1 MKNFW
6 QRVLTGIIFA
16 LAIVGG
22 LWWNEYSYLLIFLT
36 VVVLGMLEFI
46 EIAKM
51 HKTVNVQAGW
61 ALFIGVFWYVSV
73 FYVLR
78 DSISALWLMFIVPL
92 LMGVFITEL
101 YREKESPLLNIAVTF
116 LVPFYVALPFSF
128 LHFLAFTPSGVY
140 SYGLLFGFFILI
152 WANDSGAYLVGVTL
166 GKHKLF
172 PRISP
177 KKTWEGLIG
186 GVVFTVIAGY
196 FVSTFFADLKW
207 YYWLIIALIV
217 SIMGA
222 LGDLVE
228 SMLKRSVNVKDSGK
242 FLPGHGG
249 VLDRFDAVI
258 FAAPLMVSFLLL
270 LYFLG
275 LDYC

>member
-6 QRVLTGIIFA
+6 QRALTGIIFV

-22 LWWNEYSYLLIFLT
+22 LWWHEYSYLLIFLT
-36 VVVLGMLEFI
+36 VVILGMLEFI
-46 EIAKM
+46 EIVKVRKPVRAQ
-51 HKTVNVQAGW
+51 VGW
-61 ALFIGVFWYVSV
+61 ALFIGIFWYVSV

-78 DSISALWLMFIVPL
+78 GNLSARWLVFIVPL
-92 LMGVFITEL
+92 LIGVFITEL
-101 YREKESPLLNIAVTF
+101 YRKKESPLLNIAVTL

-128 LHFLAFTPSGVY
+128 LHFLAFHHGVY
-140 SYGLLFGFFILI
+140 NYELVLGFFILI
-152 WANDSGAYLVGVTL
+152 WANDTGAYLIGVSF
-166 GKHKLF
+166 GKHKFF

-177 KKTWEGLIG
+177 KKTWEGFFGGISFTLLAGWLIS
-186 GVVFTVIAGY
+186 A
-196 FVSTFFADLKW
+196 FFIDHLNW

-217 SIMGA
+217 SVMGT

-228 SMLKRSVNVKDSGK
+228 SMLKRSVNLKDSGK
-242 FLPGHGG
+242 ILPGHGG

-270 LYFLG
+270 LYFLD
-275 LDYC
+275 LYKF